1 MNFISR
7 IIKSINA
14 MRERLK
20 IERHEAMYGPHFNE
34 ECALKAVSKMENED
48 GSRGEHWSLE
58 ETTSIANQYGINLKG
73 EKYNKYDWYVALNM
87 IRSDYY
93 RAVVTMTSSDHIK
106 YFVELAKAWLNDKDI
121 EEGKMWYYYCYIM
134 CDKLRKEAKTMLM
147 LEDDEDE
154 EMEKCK
160 DILDQL
166 EAQVETPTV
175 TNTVDNSKEI
185 NDLKNDVADIRKM
198 IEDAKKMFM
207 GGFPKPPMPPM
218 PNVPAPQ
225 MK

>member
-93 RAVVTMTSSDHIK
+93 RAVVTMTSSDHIIVLVPLLRFQILMMK
-106 YFVELAKAWLNDKDI
+106 LCRKVSFQYQDRTDVNQSMYLLVVMENLRNYQYQLNV
-121 EEGKMWYYYCYIM
+121 
-134 CDKLRKEAKTMLM
+134 
-147 LEDDEDE
+147 
-154 EMEKCK
+154 
-160 DILDQL
+160 Q
-166 EAQVETPTV
+166 
-175 TNTVDNSKEI
+175 
-185 NDLKNDVADIRKM
+185 
-198 IEDAKKMFM
+198 
-207 GGFPKPPMPPM
+207 
-218 PNVPAPQ
+218 
-225 MK
+225 

>member
-147 LEDDEDE
+147 LEDDE

-166 EAQVETPTV
+166 EAQVEDPIV
-175 TNTVDNSKEI
+175 TNTIDNSKEI

-198 IEDAKKMFM
+198 IEDTKKMFM

-218 PNVPAPQ
+218 PNLPAP

>member
-147 LEDDEDE
+147 LEDDE

-166 EAQVETPTV
+166 EAQVEIPTV

-218 PNVPAPQ
+218 PNLPAP

>member
-147 LEDDEDE
+147 LEDDE
-154 EMEKCK
+154 EMDKCK

-166 EAQVETPTV
+166 EAQVEDPIV
-175 TNTVDNSKEI
+175 TNTIDNSKEI

-198 IEDAKKMFM
+198 IEDTKKMFM

-218 PNVPAPQ
+218 PNVPAP

>member
-34 ECALKAVSKMENED
+34 ECALKEAASK
-48 GSRGEHWSLE
+48 
-58 ETTSIANQYGINLKG
+58 Y
-73 EKYNKYDWYVALNM
+73 
-87 IRSDYY
+87 
-93 RAVVTMTSSDHIK
+93 
-106 YFVELAKAWLNDKDI
+106 
-121 EEGKMWYYYCYIM
+121 
-134 CDKLRKEAKTMLM
+134 
-147 LEDDEDE
+147 DE

-166 EAQVETPTV
+166 EAQVEDPVV
-175 TNTVDNSKEI
+175 TNTIDNSKEI

-198 IEDAKKMFM
+198 NEDTKKMFM

>member
-147 LEDDEDE
+147 LEDDE

-166 EAQVETPTV
+166 EAQVEVPTV

-185 NDLKNDVADIRKM
+185 NDLKNDIADIRKM

>member
-1 MNFISR
+1 
-7 IIKSINA
+7 

-147 LEDDEDE
+147 LEDDE

-166 EAQVETPTV
+166 EAQVEIPTV

>member
-1 MNFISR
+1 
-7 IIKSINA
+7 
-14 MRERLK
+14 
-20 IERHEAMYGPHFNE
+20 
-34 ECALKAVSKMENED
+34 MENED

-134 CDKLRKEAKTMLM
+134 CDKLRKTEGSLVSIATAVSSSQASSNPTSVNTNSGKALLNGSGDQMPT
-147 LEDDEDE
+147 E
-154 EMEKCK
+154 EISTGNKYLIYYDK
-160 DILDQL
+160 RTGVFQ
-166 EAQVETPTV
+166 T
-175 TNTVDNSKEI
+175 I
-185 NDLKNDVADIRKM
+185 NHIVA
-198 IEDAKKMFM
+198 
-207 GGFPKPPMPPM
+207 
-218 PNVPAPQ
+218 PAA
-225 MK
+225 

>member
-147 LEDDEDE
+147 LEDDE

-166 EAQVETPTV
+166 EAQVEIPTI

>member
-147 LEDDEDE
+147 LEDDE
-154 EMEKCK
+154 EMDKCK

-166 EAQVETPTV
+166 EAQVEDPIV
-175 TNTVDNSKEI
+175 TNTIDNSKEI

-198 IEDAKKMFM
+198 IEDTKKMFM
-207 GGFPKPPMPPM
+207 SGFPKPPMPPM
-218 PNVPAPQ
+218 PNVPAP

>member
-48 GSRGEHWSLE
+48 GSRGEH
-58 ETTSIANQYGINLKG
+58 
-73 EKYNKYDWYVALNM
+73 
-87 IRSDYY
+87 
-93 RAVVTMTSSDHIK
+93 
-106 YFVELAKAWLNDKDI
+106 
-121 EEGKMWYYYCYIM
+121 
-134 CDKLRKEAKTMLM
+134 
-147 LEDDEDE
+147 
-154 EMEKCK
+154 
-160 DILDQL
+160 L
-166 EAQVETPTV
+166 EAQVEDPIV
-175 TNTVDNSKEI
+175 TNTIDNSKEI

-198 IEDAKKMFM
+198 IEDTKKMFM

-218 PNVPAPQ
+218 PNVPAP

>member
-121 EEGKMWYYYCYIM
+121 IVLVLLLRFQILMM
-134 CDKLRKEAKTMLM
+134 KLY
-147 LEDDEDE
+147 
-154 EMEKCK
+154 
-160 DILDQL
+160 
-166 EAQVETPTV
+166 
-175 TNTVDNSKEI
+175 
-185 NDLKNDVADIRKM
+185 LKVSFQYQDRADV
-198 IEDAKKMFM
+198 
-207 GGFPKPPMPPM
+207 
-218 PNVPAPQ
+218 N
-225 MK
+225 

>member
-154 EMEKCK
+154 EMDKCK

-166 EAQVETPTV
+166 EAQVEDPIV
-175 TNTVDNSKEI
+175 TNTIDNSKEI

-218 PNVPAPQ
+218 PNVPAP

>member
-34 ECALKAVSKMENED
+34 ECAL
-48 GSRGEHWSLE
+48 
-58 ETTSIANQYGINLKG
+58 
-73 EKYNKYDWYVALNM
+73 
-87 IRSDYY
+87 
-93 RAVVTMTSSDHIK
+93 
-106 YFVELAKAWLNDKDI
+106 
-121 EEGKMWYYYCYIM
+121 
-134 CDKLRKEAKTMLM
+134 
-147 LEDDEDE
+147 
-154 EMEKCK
+154 
-160 DILDQL
+160 
-166 EAQVETPTV
+166 EAQVEDPIV
-175 TNTVDNSKEI
+175 TNTIDNSKEI

-198 IEDAKKMFM
+198 IEDTKKMFM

-218 PNVPAPQ
+218 PNVPAP

>member
-166 EAQVETPTV
+166 EAQVEVPTV

-198 IEDAKKMFM
+198 IEDTKKMFM

-218 PNVPAPQ
+218 PNVPAP
-225 MK
+225 

>member
-147 LEDDEDE
+147 LEDDE

-166 EAQVETPTV
+166 EAQVEVPTV

-198 IEDAKKMFM
+198 IEDTKKMFM

-218 PNVPAPQ
+218 PNLPAP

>member
-93 RAVVTMTSSDHIK
+93 RAVVTMTSSDHMFIVLVPLLRFQILMMK
-106 YFVELAKAWLNDKDI
+106 LYLKVSFQYQDRADVNQLMCLLAVM
-121 EEGKMWYYYCYIM
+121 ES
-134 CDKLRKEAKTMLM
+134 LRNYQ
-147 LEDDEDE
+147 
-154 EMEKCK
+154 C
-160 DILDQL
+160 QL
-166 EAQVETPTV
+166 SVRLI
-175 TNTVDNSKEI
+175 TNTIDNSKEI

-198 IEDAKKMFM
+198 IEDTKKMFM

-218 PNVPAPQ
+218 PNVPAP

>member
-1 MNFISR
+1 
-7 IIKSINA
+7 
-14 MRERLK
+14 
-20 IERHEAMYGPHFNE
+20 
-34 ECALKAVSKMENED
+34 
-48 GSRGEHWSLE
+48 
-58 ETTSIANQYGINLKG
+58 
-73 EKYNKYDWYVALNM
+73 M

-134 CDKLRKEAKTMLM
+134 YDKLRKEAKTMLM
-147 LEDDEDE
+147 LEDDE

-166 EAQVETPTV
+166 EAQVEIPTV

-218 PNVPAPQ
+218 PNLPAP

>member
-1 MNFISR
+1 
-7 IIKSINA
+7 

-147 LEDDEDE
+147 LEDDE

-166 EAQVETPTV
+166 EAQVEIPTV

-218 PNVPAPQ
+218 PNVPAP
-225 MK
+225 

>member
-58 ETTSIANQYGINLKG
+58 ETTS
-73 EKYNKYDWYVALNM
+73 
-87 IRSDYY
+87 
-93 RAVVTMTSSDHIK
+93 
-106 YFVELAKAWLNDKDI
+106 
-121 EEGKMWYYYCYIM
+121 
-134 CDKLRKEAKTMLM
+134 
-147 LEDDEDE
+147 
-154 EMEKCK
+154 
-160 DILDQL
+160 
-166 EAQVETPTV
+166 
-175 TNTVDNSKEI
+175 
-185 NDLKNDVADIRKM
+185 
-198 IEDAKKMFM
+198 KMFM
-207 GGFPKPPMPPM
+207 GGFPKPTMPPM
-218 PNVPAPQ
+218 PNVPAP

>member
-93 RAVVTMTSSDHIK
+93 RAVGNKYLIYYDKRTGVFQTINHI
-106 YFVELAKAWLNDKDI
+106 
-121 EEGKMWYYYCYIM
+121 
-134 CDKLRKEAKTMLM
+134 
-147 LEDDEDE
+147 
-154 EMEKCK
+154 
-160 DILDQL
+160 
-166 EAQVETPTV
+166 
-175 TNTVDNSKEI
+175 
-185 NDLKNDVADIRKM
+185 VA
-198 IEDAKKMFM
+198 
-207 GGFPKPPMPPM
+207 
-218 PNVPAPQ
+218 PAA
-225 MK
+225 

>member
-106 YFVELAKAWLNDKDI
+106 YFVELANN
-121 EEGKMWYYYCYIM
+121 
-134 CDKLRKEAKTMLM
+134 
-147 LEDDEDE
+147 
-154 EMEKCK
+154 
-160 DILDQL
+160 
-166 EAQVETPTV
+166 TV
-175 TNTVDNSKEI
+175 TYGICPFQWRQLPCRGLILLNINHTATGATEGSLVSVATSVSSSQVSSNPTSVNTNSGKALLNGSGDQMPTEEI
-185 NDLKNDVADIRKM
+185 STGNKYLIYYDKRTGVFQTINHIVA
-198 IEDAKKMFM
+198 
-207 GGFPKPPMPPM
+207 
-218 PNVPAPQ
+218 PAA
-225 MK
+225 